1 MKRALILGGTGV
13 LGLAAARR
21 FLAQGWAVEVT
32 GRNSSKMPAFLTA
45 AGARFITSD
54 RHDPAGL
61 ARAIGPGAELVID
74 AACYTA
80 AHAATL
86 LPLLAD
92 VDSTVMLSSKAV
104 YVDEVGN
111 HINSATAPHFPSPI
125 TESNPTMAPGHGP
138 YQSPEGYGS
147 NKVAAEHVFLD
158 SSLPVTVIRASK
170 AHGAGAANPREWVFV
185 KRALEGRT
193 AVFLAHAGR
202 GADHTTAAANT
213 AALIETIAAN
223 PGTRILNSADPD
235 APTGLEI
242 ARAIATHLGH
252 QWQEILLDDDA
263 APSRSPVEPHPADH
277 SGHHGI
283 PRPGLPARGNL
294 RPNGGCSHRL
304 AYGQRRQPAR
314 RRRSTLR
321 RPHRLHPRGSIPPLA
336 SLDQPFT
343 AKHEPAPTVLIPRT
357 SPAPA
362 HSCPLIGHKKDGPFL
377 AKSWKRAAHSC
388 SRRMRA
394 GA

>member
-54 RHDPAGL
+54 RHDLADL

-147 NKVAAEHVFLD
+147 NKVAAEHVFLE
-158 SSLPVTVIRASK
+158 SGLPVTVIRASK

-202 GADHTTAAANT
+202 GADHTTAAAST
-213 AALIETIAAN
+213 AALMETIAAN

-263 APSRSPVEPHPADH
+263 PPSLGDHPWNHIPPIILDTTASLALGYRPVGTYAQTVGAAIDWLTASEGNRPAAGDPRFVALTDYTLEDQYLSSHPSTSPSPQ
-277 SGHHGI
+277 SM
-283 PRPGLPARGNL
+283 N
-294 RPNGGCSHRL
+294 
-304 AYGQRRQPAR
+304 
-314 RRRSTLR
+314 R
-321 RPHRLHPRGSIPPLA
+321 RPLS
-336 SLDQPFT
+336 
-343 AKHEPAPTVLIPRT
+343 
-357 SPAPA
+357 
-362 HSCPLIGHKKDGPFL
+362 
-377 AKSWKRAAHSC
+377 
-388 SRRMRA
+388 
-394 GA
+394 